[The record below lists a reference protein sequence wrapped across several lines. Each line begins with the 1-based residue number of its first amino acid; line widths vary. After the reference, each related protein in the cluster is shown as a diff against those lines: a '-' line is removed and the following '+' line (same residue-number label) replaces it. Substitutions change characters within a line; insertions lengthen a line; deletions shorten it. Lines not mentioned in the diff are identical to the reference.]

1 MHRRT
6 LLSAGAL
13 GAGVLLAGTGQSR
26 AVAAARRLPAVS
38 DPRYLTP
45 IADARA
51 VPRFVNA
58 LPRPTRLD
66 LGERGS
72 ATLAMVPTTQDV
84 IGGGLG
90 LRTPVWGFTAAGEPG
105 TGRPP
110 ASWPGP
116 TLVANAHRPVRVR
129 WVNALPYRHLLP
141 VDTTVHWAFAG
152 TDRTIEADGVP
163 AVVHLHGG
171 HTAADSDGHPDAWY
185 TPGGVTGPAF
195 SGTRFTYD
203 NSQES
208 ATLWY
213 HDHALGI
220 TRLNVYAGL
229 AGFYLLRDEH
239 EKELVGRGELP
250 GGSYEVE
257 LAIQDRDFR
266 PDGALAFPDLPAAA
280 QDWPGGPSVRPEFF
294 GQVITVNGAA
304 WPVMDVEPRQYRLRL
319 LNGSNSRFYR
329 LSVGG
334 AWPFPT
340 TQIGTDGGFLNAP
353 VPLRQPLLLAPGE
366 RADVVVDLR
375 GRGGQSFDLTN
386 DAPTPFPDGTAV
398 SPPAD
403 RVLRLRV
410 GLPYDR
416 RVPEPSL
423 PRTLRAAPWHE
434 GGDPVRTR
442 RLVLTE
448 GMDQYDRPK
457 PMLGT
462 VDKGMLE
469 WMDPVTETPALGTT
483 EIWEFYNTTADAH
496 PIHLHLVRFQV
507 LDRASFTAVKDPETG
522 ALSEIRTGRRQPP
535 EGGESGPKD
544 TVRALPGQVTRVRA
558 VFDRRGRYVWHCHM
572 LDHEDHEMMRE
583 YEVT

>member
-1 MHRRT
+1 MRRRT
-6 LLSAGAL
+6 LLLSGAL
-13 GAGVLLAGTGQSR
+13 GAGAPLAGTGPSR
-26 AVAAARRLPAVS
+26 AVAAAGRLPSVS

-51 VPRFVNA
+51 VPRFVNP
-58 LPRPTRLD
+58 LPRPTRVA
-66 LGERGS
+66 LGDRGS
-72 ATLAMVPTTQDV
+72 ATLAMVPVTQDV
-84 IGGGLG
+84 IGGGLE
-90 LRTPVWGFTAAGEPG
+90 LRTPAWGFTVAGGPG
-105 TGRPP
+105 QGRSP

-116 TLVANAHRPVRVR
+116 TLVADAHRPVRVR
-129 WVNALPYRHLLP
+129 WVNSLPNRHLLP
-141 VDTTVHWAFAG
+141 VDTTVHWAFTG

-185 TPGGVTGPAF
+185 TQRGVTGTRFA
-195 SGTRFTYD
+195 GTRFTYD

-239 EKELVGRGELP
+239 ERELVERGELP
-250 GGSYEVE
+250 AGPYEVE
-257 LAIQDRDFR
+257 LAIQDRDFY
-266 PDGALAFPDLPAAA
+266 PDGSLAFPDAPAAA
-280 QDWPGGPSVRPEFF
+280 DDWPGGPSVRPEFF
-294 GQVITVNGAA
+294 GQVIVVNGAA
-304 WPVMDVEPRQYRLRL
+304 WPVMDMEPRQYRLRL

-334 AWPFPT
+334 DWPFPV

-353 VPLRQPLLLAPGE
+353 APLERPLLLAPGE

-375 GRGGQSFDLTN
+375 GRAGASFDLTN

-398 SPPAD
+398 APPAD

-410 GLPYDR
+410 SLPYDR
-416 RVPEPSL
+416 RVTEPSL
-423 PRTLRAAPWHE
+423 PRALRTAPFHE
-434 GGDPVRTR
+434 GGVPVRTR

-448 GMDQYDRPK
+448 GMDQYNRMK

-469 WMDPVTETPALGTT
+469 WMDPVTETPVLDTT
-483 EIWEFYNTTADAH
+483 EVWEFYNTTQDAH

-507 LDRASFTAVKDPETG
+507 LDRAPFTAVQDPETG
-522 ALSEIRTGRRQPP
+522 ALSEIRTGPRLQPD
-535 EGGESGPKD
+535 EGEAGPKD

-558 VFDRRGRYVWHCHM
+558 FFDREGRYVWHCHM